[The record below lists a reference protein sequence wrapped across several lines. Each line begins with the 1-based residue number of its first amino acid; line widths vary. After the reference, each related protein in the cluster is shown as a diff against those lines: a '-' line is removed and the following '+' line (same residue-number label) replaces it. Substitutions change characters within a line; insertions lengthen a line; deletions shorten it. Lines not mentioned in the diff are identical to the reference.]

1 MENLEPQFLRPTK
14 FERDPSEHERKNELL
29 DKQKGEP
36 LSLEEL
42 AELQG
47 LLGKDFSLEVYNLWE
62 RIRANDPNVELV
74 EMREGKAIK
83 VKSDQQEKK
92 IIWTY
97 ALGGCITSVVF
108 VEQADGTR
116 HAILTHYPPTEIS
129 QNLVKLRELI
139 SDNLKKKEALA
150 KQTLL
155 LMMPGKWVQDPN
167 KIKSRRRQEGDLLID
182 AVQEELGT
190 EIDVRIEPYSQQ
202 LEFGKKDQ
210 GTLLVYI
217 PPFRKGEAKYRTWF
231 NEGTLSKEEV
241 EE

>member
-1 MENLEPQFLRPTK
+1 MEGFEPKFLQPTK
-14 FERDPSEHERKNELL
+14 FEKYSSKRERKNELL
-29 DKQKGEP
+29 DRQKREQ
-36 LSLEEL
+36 LSFEES

-47 LLGKDFSLEVYNLWE
+47 LSGKDFSEEVYNFWKKVE
-62 RIRANDPNVELV
+62 ANDPNVELV
-74 EMREGKAIK
+74 GMREGKIIK
-83 VKSDQQEKK
+83 VEGDQQEK

-97 ALGGCITSVVF
+97 ALGGCIACVIFT
-108 VEQADGTR
+108 EHADGTR
-116 HAILTHYPPTEIS
+116 QAVLTHYPPAEIS

-139 SDNLKKKEALA
+139 KGNLKKKEAPI

-155 LMMPGKWVQDPN
+155 LMMPGKWVQAPN

-210 GTLLVYI
+210 GTLIIYV
-217 PPFRKGEAKYRTWF
+217 PSSGKGKATYKTWF
-231 NEGTLSKEEV
+231 GEGTLSKQETEE
-241 EE
+241 